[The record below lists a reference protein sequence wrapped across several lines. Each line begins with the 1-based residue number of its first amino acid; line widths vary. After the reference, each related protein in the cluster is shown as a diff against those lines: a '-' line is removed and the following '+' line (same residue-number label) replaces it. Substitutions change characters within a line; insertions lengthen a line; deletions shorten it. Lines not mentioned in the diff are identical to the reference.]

1 MRHVC
6 ADFPLRERH
15 TAHRDRGCVVIDGG
29 AADLNNALAGSHINA
44 LPATAGIDAAL
55 AAA

>member
-1 MRHVC
+1 M
-6 ADFPLRERH
+6 
-15 TAHRDRGCVVIDGG
+15 IDGG

-44 LPATAGIDAAL
+44 LPAAADIDAAL